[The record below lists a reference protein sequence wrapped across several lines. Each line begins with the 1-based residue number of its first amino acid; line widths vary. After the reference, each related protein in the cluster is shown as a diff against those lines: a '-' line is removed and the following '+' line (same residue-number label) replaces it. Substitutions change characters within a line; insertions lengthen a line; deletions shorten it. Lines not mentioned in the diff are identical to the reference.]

1 MKLKEVI
8 IYLLSVAGNIILSL
22 ILNALMFG
30 NNLEM
35 LIFVVCG
42 VILLSTIVISIIA
55 RKMNYKL
62 DIFAYDIKDQKYLV
76 LNSIF
81 VGCLFTVPIVL
92 VISLFL

>member
-1 MKLKEVI
+1 MRLKEVI

-22 ILNALMFG
+22 ILNAILFG

-42 VILLSTIVISIIA
+42 VILLSALVISIIA

-92 VISLFL
+92 IISLFL

>member
-76 LNSIF
+76 LNSTV